1 MIMKKISLI
10 ALAVALSAVVLTS
23 CKDTTDHRYDG
34 DPTFTIENDKQA
46 GFAAPLAGNEDKPEV
61 FTVRSNRDWVITPQ
75 AAYDWIKVYPAEGK
89 LDGQFK
95 VYVEKNLTFTARTAY
110 FAYVVDGEEQ
120 PTLLTVTQPANVP
133 MLSASDEV
141 KISKDGGTVK
151 IPVTATVDFD
161 FKYPEESWFRVTSIG
176 SNFVTITV
184 DPANAPRKGTLKLVG
199 KGEYATL
206 SHSIRITQ
214 GSNLLDLPVSW
225 AFSASLMAD
234 YASTFSSSASLATE
248 ANALPAFSGEGYL
261 SFYFLNPSLDVN
273 KARTRVIGST
283 GQPYVTGVWPDDY
296 WEFKIP
302 APNLPKGTKIHFT
315 GKTRPSATGQK
326 FWRMEISDGMNS
338 DSTYIFRDVPVLKDT
353 TINGTKVE
361 YTHEMLSGVDIT
373 VDETFELKNSVT
385 DGYFIL
391 RFICAANWQA
401 SGAGPLAQPNGGTH
415 RWSGAYES
423 ETSPKFEV
431 TYNPNE

>member
-1 MIMKKISLI
+1 MNKISFA
-10 ALAVALSAVVLTS
+10 ALAIALSAVLLTS
-23 CKDTTDHRYDG
+23 CQDKTDHRYDG
-34 DPTFTIENDKQA
+34 DPAFTIENNKQA
-46 GFAAPLAGNEDKPEV
+46 GFTAPLAGNEDKPEV
-61 FTVRSNRDWVITPQ
+61 FIVRSNRDWVITPQ
-75 AAYDWIKVYPAEGK
+75 DSYDWVKVYPAEGK

-95 VYVEKNLTFTARTAY
+95 VYVSSNLTFKARTAY
-110 FAYVVDGEEQ
+110 FSYVVGGEEQ

-151 IPVTATVDFD
+151 IPVTSTVDFD
-161 FKYPEESWFRVTSIG
+161 FEYPAESWFRVASIG

-184 DPANAPRKGTLKLVG
+184 DKASAPRKGYLKLVG
-199 KGEYATL
+199 KGDYSNLNWT
-206 SHSIRITQ
+206 IKVVQ

-234 YASTFSSSASLATE
+234 YSSTFLSSASLATE

-261 SFYFLNPSLDVN
+261 SFYFVDASVDIN
-273 KARTRVIGST
+273 KARTRMVGST
-283 GQPYVTGVWPDDY
+283 GQPYVTGVWPGDY

-326 FWRMEISDGMNS
+326 FWRMQISDGMNA
-338 DSTYIFRDVPVLKDT
+338 DSTYKFRDVPVLKDT
-353 TINGTKVE
+353 TLNGTKVE
-361 YTHEMLSGVDIT
+361 YTHEMLSAVDIT
-373 VDETFELKNSVT
+373 VDETFELQNSVT

-401 SGAGPLAQPNGGTH
+401 SGSGPLAQPNGGTH

-423 ETSPKFEV
+423 DTSPKFEV